1 MLKIVRLALARP
13 YTFVVLALLIL
24 IAGPLA
30 AVRTPIDIFPDIRIP
45 VISVVW
51 NYAGLQPDDMSGRV
65 ITYYERTLGTTV
77 NDVQHIESQSFRSYG
92 IVKIFFQ
99 PTVDIRTATAQVTSI
114 SQTVLKQ
121 MPPGTTP
128 PQILNYNASTVPV
141 LQIALTS
148 NTLDEQ
154 KLGDYAVNFIRPQLL
169 SVPGVAIPTPYGGK
183 TREVQIDLDPQA
195 LQSKGL
201 SAQDV
206 AHALAQQ
213 NQIIPAGTQKIGR
226 FEYNIKL
233 NNSPLSL
240 DALNDLP
247 IKSVGGTTIYIRDV
261 AHVRDGYP
269 PQGNIVRV
277 DGHRAVLMSI
287 LKNGSASTL
296 DIIAGVKAKLPLVEQ
311 TLPPGLKLVTLG
323 DQSTFV
329 NGAVSGVAREG
340 IIAAALTSLMILL
353 FLGSWRSTLIIAA
366 SIPLAVLS
374 AIALLAA
381 TGETLNVMTLG
392 GLALAVGILVDDAT
406 VTIENV
412 NWHLEQGKDTRTAIV
427 DGAKQIVMPALVS
440 LLCICIVFVPMLML
454 DGISRFLFVPMAKA
468 VIFSMMSSFVLSRTF
483 VPMLAQYLLK
493 PHASAGHASGELAA
507 VMDPHAGHAGAHDV
521 PPSRNP
527 LVRFQRAFERRFES
541 VRASY
546 RILLGLALTRRKPF
560 VVGFLGIVAA
570 SFLLAPWLGRNFFP
584 TIDSGEIAL
593 HVRAPVG
600 TRVEETAAE
609 LDRIENTIRGVI
621 PPAQLREVVD
631 NIGLPNSGINL
642 TYNNSGTLGPQ
653 DGDILISL
661 SHDHAPTADYVHTLR
676 ERLPRAY
683 PGTTFSFLPADIVS
697 QILNFGAPA
706 PVDLQVAGP
715 NRQANLAYARELYRK
730 LRLIAGV
737 ADPRIQQAST
747 YPQFTVTVDRTRAD
761 QLGITEQDVT
771 NSVVATLAG
780 TSQVDPTYWLNPHNG
795 VSYPIVA
802 QTPQYRMTTLS
813 ALQNLPVTGANG
825 QSQLLGGLATIT
837 RGVGDAVVSHYNIE
851 PLFDIYATT
860 QGRDLGAVAA
870 DIDGI
875 VKATAKDLPKGST
888 VTLRGQV
895 QTMNGAFAGLLL
907 GLVGA
912 IVLIYLLIVVNFHSW
927 ADAFVIV
934 SALPAALAGIVWM
947 LFTTHTPL
955 SVPALT
961 GAILCMGVATANA
974 ILVVSFARERLAD
987 SGNAL
992 ASALEAGF
1000 TRFRPV
1006 LMTALAMIIGMAP
1019 MALGLGDGGEQNA
1032 PLGRAV
1038 IGGLACATIATLF
1051 FVPVVF
1057 SLVHRRDALKHD
1069 ASRASSLSASGASH
1083 VH

>member
-1 MLKIVRLALARP
+1 MLKIVRLALVRP
-13 YTFVVLALLIL
+13 YTFIVLALLIL
-24 IAGPLA
+24 LAGPLA
-30 AVRTPIDIFPDIRIP
+30 ALRTPTDIFPDIRIP
-45 VISVVW
+45 VISVIW
-51 NYAGLQPDDMSGRV
+51 NYSGLQPDDMSGRIV
-65 ITYYERTLGTTV
+65 TYYERTLGTTV
-77 NDVQHIESQSFRSYG
+77 NDVQHIESQSFRSFG

-99 PTVDIRTATAQVTSI
+99 PTVDIRTATAQVTSV

-121 MPPGTTP
+121 MPPGITP

-141 LQIALTS
+141 LQIALSS

-154 KLGDYAVNFIRPQLL
+154 KLEDYAENFIRPQLL

-183 TREVQIDLDPQA
+183 TREVQIDLDSQA

-201 SAQDV
+201 SAEDV
-206 AHALAQQ
+206 AHALAAQ
-213 NQIIPAGTQKIGR
+213 NQIIPAGTEKIGR

-233 NNSPLSL
+233 NNSPLAL
-240 DALNDLP
+240 EQLNDLP
-247 IKSVGGTTIYIRDV
+247 VKSVDGTTIYIRDV
-261 AHVRDGYP
+261 AHVRDGFP
-269 PQGNIVRV
+269 PQTNIVRV
-277 DGHRAVLMSI
+277 NGHRAVLMSI

-296 DIIAGVKAKLPLVEQ
+296 DIISGVKSKLPLIEQ
-311 TLPPGLKLVTLG
+311 TLPPGLKLVMLG

-329 NGAVSGVAREG
+329 KGAVSGVAREG
-340 IIAAALTSLMILL
+340 VIAAALTSLMILL

-412 NWHLEQGKDTRTAIV
+412 NWHLEQGKDTRTAII
-427 DGAKQIVMPALVS
+427 DGARQIVMPALVS
-440 LLCICIVFVPMLML
+440 LMCICIVFVPMLML

-468 VIFSMMSSFVLSRTF
+468 VIFAMISSFVLSRTF

-493 PHASAGHASGELAA
+493 PHASGGHASGEMAA
-507 VMDPHAGHAGAHDV
+507 IMDPHGGHRHA

-527 LVRFQRAFERRFES
+527 LVRFQRAFEHRFE
-541 VRASY
+541 RIRGGY

-560 VVGFLGIVAA
+560 VAGFLAVVAV

-584 TIDSGEIAL
+584 TIDSGEISL

-609 LDRIENTIRGVI
+609 FDRIENTIRGVI
-621 PPAQLREVVD
+621 PPAQLHEVLD
-631 NIGLPNSGINL
+631 NIGLPKSGINL
-642 TYNNSGTLGPQ
+642 TYNNSGTIGPQ

-661 SHDHAPTADYVHTLR
+661 SKDHAPTAGYVKTLR
-676 ERLPRAY
+676 ELLPRAY
-683 PGTTFSFLPADIVS
+683 PGTTFSFLPADITS

-706 PVDLQVAGP
+706 PVDLQVSGP
-715 NRQANLAYARELYRK
+715 NQEANLKYAQELLRK
-730 LRLIAGV
+730 IRLIPGI

-747 YPQFTVTVDRTRAD
+747 YPQFKVSVDRTRAD

-771 NSVVATLAG
+771 NTMVASLSG
-780 TSQVDPTYWLNPHNG
+780 TSQVAPTYWLNPKNG
-795 VSYPIVA
+795 VSYAIVA
-802 QTPQYRMTTLS
+802 ATPQYRMTSLS
-813 ALQNLPVTGANG
+813 ALENLPVTGSGG
-825 QSQLLGGLATIT
+825 QSQLLGGLATIR
-837 RGVGDAVVSHYNIE
+837 RGVTDAVVSHYNIK
-851 PLFDIYATT
+851 PLYDIYANT
-860 QGRDLGAVAA
+860 QGRDLGAVAT
-870 DIDGI
+870 DINRI
-875 VKATAKDLPKGST
+875 IKATARDLPKGST

-895 QTMNGAFAGLLL
+895 STMNDAFSGLLL

-912 IVLIYLLIVVNFHSW
+912 IALIYLLIVVNFHSW

-974 ILVVSFARERLAD
+974 ILVVSFARERLAET
-987 SGNAL
+987 GNAL
-992 ASALEAGF
+992 GAALEAGF

-1038 IGGLACATIATLF
+1038 IGGLACATLATLF

-1057 SLVHRRDALKHD
+1057 SIVHRRDALRRD
-1069 ASRASSLSASGASH
+1069 AAHAQANAHSESGANH